1 MVGSVASLHRV
12 KERVLKSGC
21 LDARVGR
28 LLLNCPR
35 QNWRKLFNQSRNNN
49 RNNNRNNSRSPAD
62 FGQIL
67 G

>member
-35 QNWRKLFNQSRNNN
+35 RNWRKLFNHNQNNS